1 MFADCHP
8 SANAWQDKGKLSAV
22 GLSNPVHTNT
32 GQQTNNK
39 TNDAQ
44 LLLEVENQ
52 LIQDGGNWDYSELK
66 TSCQNCD
73 RGRTGFIGNKEVCG
87 LRARSIQPNLPEI
100 SVQNSMDRFVPT
112 GKVSKKRVHL
122 LRWSSF
128 PGQTGWNF
136 G

>member
-8 SANAWQDKGKLSAV
+8 SANGWQDKGKLSAV
-22 GLSNPVHTNT
+22 GLSNPVRTNT
-32 GQQTNNK
+32 GQWTNNK

-52 LIQDGGNWDYSELK
+52 LIQDGGNWDYNELK

-87 LRARSIQPNLPEI
+87 LHYQFFLSH
-100 SVQNSMDRFVPT
+100 VF
-112 GKVSKKRVHL
+112 SKIIPLHT
-122 LRWSSF
+122 
-128 PGQTGWNF
+128 P
-136 G
+136 

>member
-22 GLSNPVHTNT
+22 GLSNPVRTNT

-52 LIQDGGNWDYSELK
+52 LIQDGGNWDYKELK

-87 LRARSIQPNLPEI
+87 LCYQFFLSH
-100 SVQNSMDRFVPT
+100 VF
-112 GKVSKKRVHL
+112 SKIIPLHT
-122 LRWSSF
+122 
-128 PGQTGWNF
+128 P
-136 G
+136 